1 MEISNKK
8 LRELELQKEEEKKE
22 TFEEFKKDLDEEY
35 LDLFSDG
42 HYEIFVN
49 LMELLNI
56 HRVDDPYQYLDFV
69 AFLDKYSSHRHNYME
84 EEIKKYLDEEER
96 ENNNL
101 NEGFNDDINFELYH
115 IEKKRYG
122 ELL

>member
-1 MEISNKK
+1 
-8 LRELELQKEEEKKE
+8 
-22 TFEEFKKDLDEEY
+22 
-35 LDLFSDG
+35 
-42 HYEIFVN
+42 
-49 LMELLNI
+49 MELLSI

-84 EEIKKYLDEEER
+84 EEIKKYLDEEENGNQDD
-96 ENNNL
+96 ELNN
-101 NEGFNDDINFELYH
+101 DVVNFELYH

>member
-1 MEISNKK
+1 MELSNKK
-8 LRELELQKEEEKKE
+8 LKVLELQKEEEKKE

-42 HYEIFVN
+42 HYEIYLY
-49 LMELLNI
+49 LMELLSINKSE
-56 HRVDDPYQYLDFV
+56 DPYQYFDFV
-69 AFLDKYSSHRHNYME
+69 AFLDKYSSHRYNYIE
-84 EEIKKYLDEEER
+84 DEINKYLDEDQ
-96 ENNNL
+96 NHSQD
-101 NEGFNDDINFELYH
+101 EGFNNDMNYELYH

>member
-1 MEISNKK
+1 MDLSNKK
-8 LRELELQKEEEKKE
+8 LKELELQKEEEKKE
-22 TFEEFKKDLDEEY
+22 TFKEFKKDLDEEY

-42 HYEIFVN
+42 HYDIYLY

-56 HRVDDPYQYLDFV
+56 DKIEDPYQYLDFV

-84 EEIKKYLDEEER
+84 EEIKKYLDEEENSNQDD
-96 ENNNL
+96 ELNNDVVNY
-101 NEGFNDDINFELYH
+101 ELYH

>member
-42 HYEIFVN
+42 HYDIFVN

-84 EEIKKYLDEEER
+84 EEIKKYLDEEENGNQDD
-96 ENNNL
+96 ELNN
-101 NEGFNDDINFELYH
+101 DVVNFELYH

>member
-8 LRELELQKEEEKKE
+8 LKVLELQNEEEKKE

-35 LDLFSDG
+35 LDLFSDR
-42 HYEIFVN
+42 HYDIFVN
-49 LMELLNI
+49 LMELLSI
-56 HRVDDPYQYLDFV
+56 HRIDDPYQYLDFV

-84 EEIKKYLDEEER
+84 EEIKKYLDDEE
-96 ENNNL
+96 NSSQDD
-101 NEGFNDDINFELYH
+101 GFNNDMNYELYH

>member
-22 TFEEFKKDLDEEY
+22 TFEEFKNDLDEEY
-35 LDLFSDG
+35 LDLFSDR
-42 HYEIFVN
+42 HYEIY
-49 LMELLNI
+49 LYLIELLCI
-56 HRVDDPYQYLDFV
+56 DKTEDTYKYLDFV

-84 EEIKKYLDEEER
+84 EEIKKYLDED
-96 ENNNL
+96 ENSSQD
-101 NEGFNDDINFELYH
+101 EGFNNDVNYELYH

>member
-22 TFEEFKKDLDEEY
+22 TFEEFKNDLDEEY
-35 LDLFSDG
+35 LDLFSDR
-42 HYEIFVN
+42 HYEIY
-49 LMELLNI
+49 LYLIELLCI
-56 HRVDDPYQYLDFV
+56 DKTEDTYKYLDFV

-84 EEIKKYLDEEER
+84 EEIKKYLDDEER
-96 ENNNL
+96 ENNNQ
-101 NEGFNDDINFELYH
+101 NEGFNDDMNFELYH

>member
-1 MEISNKK
+1 MELSNKK

-22 TFEEFKKDLDEEY
+22 TFKEFKMDLDEEY

-42 HYEIFVN
+42 HYDIFVN
-49 LMELLNI
+49 LMELLSI

-84 EEIKKYLDEEER
+84 EEIKKYLDEEE
-96 ENNNL
+96 NNSQD
-101 NEGFNDDINFELYH
+101 EGFNNDVNYELYH

>member
-8 LRELELQKEEEKKE
+8 LKELQKEEERKE

-35 LDLFSDG
+35 LDLFADG
-42 HYEIFVN
+42 HYDIYLY
-49 LMELLNI
+49 LMELLCI
-56 HRVDDPYQYLDFV
+56 DKTDDPYKYLDFV

-84 EEIKKYLDEEER
+84 EEIMKYLDEDE
-96 ENNNL
+96 ENNSKD
-101 NEGFNDDINFELYH
+101 EEFNNDINYELYH

>member
-1 MEISNKK
+1 MELSNKK

-35 LDLFSDG
+35 LDLFSDR
-42 HYEIFVN
+42 HYDIFVN
-49 LMELLNI
+49 LMELLSI
-56 HRVDDPYQYLDFV
+56 HRIDDPYQYLDFV

-84 EEIKKYLDEEER
+84 EEIKKYLDEEENSNQDD
-96 ENNNL
+96 ELNNDVVNY
-101 NEGFNDDINFELYH
+101 ELYH

>member
-1 MEISNKK
+1 MELSNKK
-8 LRELELQKEEEKKE
+8 LKVLELQKEEEKKE
-22 TFEEFKKDLDEEY
+22 TFEEFKKDLDGEY

-42 HYEIFVN
+42 HYDIFVN

-56 HRVDDPYQYLDFV
+56 HRVDDPYQYFDFV

-84 EEIKKYLDEEER
+84 EEIKKYLDEEE
-96 ENNNL
+96 NSSQD
-101 NEGFNDDINFELYH
+101 EGFNNDMNYELYH

>member
-1 MEISNKK
+1 MELSNKK

-84 EEIKKYLDEEER
+84 EEIKKYLDDEENGNQDDEF
-96 ENNNL
+96 NN
-101 NEGFNDDINFELYH
+101 DVVNFELYH

>member
-22 TFEEFKKDLDEEY
+22 TFEEFKNDLDEEY
-35 LDLFSDG
+35 LDLFSDR
-42 HYEIFVN
+42 HYEIYLY
-49 LMELLNI
+49 LMELLCI
-56 HRVDDPYQYLDFV
+56 DKTEDTYQYLDFV

-84 EEIKKYLDEEER
+84 EEIKKYLDEDENSSQDEEF
-96 ENNNL
+96 NNDVNY
-101 NEGFNDDINFELYH
+101 ELYH

>member
-1 MEISNKK
+1 MELSNKK

-22 TFEEFKKDLDEEY
+22 TYKEFKMDLDEEY

-42 HYEIFVN
+42 HYDIFVN

-56 HRVDDPYQYLDFV
+56 HRVDDPYKYLDFV

-84 EEIKKYLDEEER
+84 EEIKKYLDEEE
-96 ENNNL
+96 NSSQD
-101 NEGFNDDINFELYH
+101 EGFNNDVNYELYH

>member
-1 MEISNKK
+1 MELSNKK
-8 LRELELQKEEEKKE
+8 LKVLELQKEEFKKE

-42 HYEIFVN
+42 HYDIFVN

-56 HRVDDPYQYLDFV
+56 DKIEEPLQYLEFV
-69 AFLDKYSSHRHNYME
+69 AFLDKYSSHRHNYIE
-84 EEIKKYLDEEER
+84 EEIKKYLDEEENSNQDD
-96 ENNNL
+96 ELNNDVVNY
-101 NEGFNDDINFELYH
+101 ELYH

>member
-1 MEISNKK
+1 MELSNKK
-8 LRELELQKEEEKKE
+8 LKVLELQKEEFKKE

-35 LDLFSDG
+35 LDLFTDG
-42 HYEIFVN
+42 HYDIFVN
-49 LMELLNI
+49 LMELLSI
-56 HRVDDPYQYLDFV
+56 HRIDDPYQYLDFV

-96 ENNNL
+96 ENSQD
-101 NEGFNDDINFELYH
+101 EGFNNDMNFELYH

>member
-1 MEISNKK
+1 MELSNKK
-8 LRELELQKEEEKKE
+8 LKVLELQKEEEKKE

-35 LDLFSDG
+35 LDLFADG
-42 HYEIFVN
+42 HYDIYLY
-49 LMELLNI
+49 LMELLCIDKTN
-56 HRVDDPYQYLDFV
+56 DTYKYLDFV

-84 EEIKKYLDEEER
+84 EEIKKYLDEDE
-96 ENNNL
+96 ENNSKD
-101 NEGFNDDINFELYH
+101 EEFNNDTNYELYH

>member
-1 MEISNKK
+1 MELSNKK
-8 LRELELQKEEEKKE
+8 LKVLELQKEEEKKE

-42 HYEIFVN
+42 HYDIFVN
-49 LMELLNI
+49 LMELLSI
-56 HRVDDPYQYLDFV
+56 HRVDDPYKYLDFV

-84 EEIKKYLDEEER
+84 EEIKKYLDEEENGNLDD
-96 ENNNL
+96 EFNN
-101 NEGFNDDINFELYH
+101 DVVNFELYH

>member
-8 LRELELQKEEEKKE
+8 LKVLELQKEEEKKE
-22 TFEEFKKDLDEEY
+22 TFEEFKKDLDGEY

-42 HYEIFVN
+42 HYDIFVN
-49 LMELLNI
+49 LMELLSI
-56 HRVDDPYQYLDFV
+56 HRVDDPYKYLDFV

-84 EEIKKYLDEEER
+84 EEIKKYLDEEENGNQDD
-96 ENNNL
+96 ELNN
-101 NEGFNDDINFELYH
+101 DVVNFELYH

>member
-1 MEISNKK
+1 MELSNKK
-8 LRELELQKEEEKKE
+8 LKVLELQKEEFKKE
-22 TFEEFKKDLDEEY
+22 TFEEFKTDLDEEY

-42 HYEIFVN
+42 HYDIYLY

-56 HRVDDPYQYLDFV
+56 DKIEDPYQYLEFV

-84 EEIKKYLDEEER
+84 EEIKKYLDEEENSNQDD
-96 ENNNL
+96 ELNNDVVNY
-101 NEGFNDDINFELYH
+101 ELYH

>member
-1 MEISNKK
+1 MELSNKK

-22 TFEEFKKDLDEEY
+22 TFKEFKMDLDEEY

-42 HYEIFVN
+42 HYDIFVN
-49 LMELLNI
+49 LMELLSI
-56 HRVDDPYQYLDFV
+56 HRIDDPYQYFDFV

-84 EEIKKYLDEEER
+84 EEIKKYLDEEE
-96 ENNNL
+96 NNSQD
-101 NEGFNDDINFELYH
+101 EGFNNDVNYELYH

>member
-1 MEISNKK
+1 MELSNKK
-8 LRELELQKEEEKKE
+8 LKVLELQKEEEKKE
-22 TFEEFKKDLDEEY
+22 TFKEFKKDLDEEY

-42 HYEIFVN
+42 HYDIYLY

-56 HRVDDPYQYLDFV
+56 DKIEEPFQYLEFV

-84 EEIKKYLDEEER
+84 EEIKKYLDEEENSNQDD
-96 ENNNL
+96 ELNNDVVNY
-101 NEGFNDDINFELYH
+101 ELYH

>member
-1 MEISNKK
+1 MELSNKK

-22 TFEEFKKDLDEEY
+22 TYKEFKMDLDEEY

-42 HYEIFVN
+42 HYDIFVN
-49 LMELLNI
+49 LMELLSI
-56 HRVDDPYQYLDFV
+56 HRIDDPYQYLDFV

-84 EEIKKYLDEEER
+84 EEIKKYLDEDE
-96 ENNNL
+96 ENNSKD
-101 NEGFNDDINFELYH
+101 EEFNNDTNYELYH

>member
-1 MEISNKK
+1 MELSNKK
-8 LRELELQKEEEKKE
+8 LKELQKEEERKE

-35 LDLFSDG
+35 LDLFADG
-42 HYEIFVN
+42 HYDIYLY
-49 LMELLNI
+49 LMELLCI
-56 HRVDDPYQYLDFV
+56 DKTDDTYKYLDFV

-84 EEIKKYLDEEER
+84 EEIMKYLDEDE
-96 ENNNL
+96 ENNSKD
-101 NEGFNDDINFELYH
+101 EEFNNDINYELYH

>member
-1 MEISNKK
+1 MELSNKK
-8 LRELELQKEEEKKE
+8 LKVLELQKEEFKKE

-42 HYEIFVN
+42 HYDIFVN

-56 HRVDDPYQYLDFV
+56 DKIEEPLQYLEFV

-84 EEIKKYLDEEER
+84 EEIKKYLDEEENSNQDD
-96 ENNNL
+96 ELNNDVVNY
-101 NEGFNDDINFELYH
+101 ELYH

>member
-1 MEISNKK
+1 MELSNKK

-22 TFEEFKKDLDEEY
+22 TYKEFKMDLDEEY

-42 HYEIFVN
+42 HYDIFVN
-49 LMELLNI
+49 LMELLSI
-56 HRVDDPYQYLDFV
+56 HRIDDPYQYLDFV

-84 EEIKKYLDEEER
+84 EEIKKYLDEEE
-96 ENNNL
+96 NSSQD
-101 NEGFNDDINFELYH
+101 EGFNNDVNYELYH

>member
-1 MEISNKK
+1 MELSNKK
-8 LRELELQKEEEKKE
+8 LKVLELQKEEFKKE
-22 TFEEFKKDLDEEY
+22 TFEEFKTDLDEEY

-42 HYEIFVN
+42 HYNIYLY

-56 HRVDDPYQYLDFV
+56 DKIEDPYQYLEFV

-84 EEIKKYLDEEER
+84 EEIKKYLDEEENSNQDD
-96 ENNNL
+96 ELNNDVVNY
-101 NEGFNDDINFELYH
+101 ELYH

>member
-1 MEISNKK
+1 MELSNKK

-22 TFEEFKKDLDEEY
+22 TYKEFKMDLDEEY

-42 HYEIFVN
+42 HYDIFVN
-49 LMELLNI
+49 LMELLSI
-56 HRVDDPYQYLDFV
+56 HRIDDPYQYLDFV

-84 EEIKKYLDEEER
+84 EEIKKYLDEEENSNQDD
-96 ENNNL
+96 ELNNDVVNY
-101 NEGFNDDINFELYH
+101 ELYH

>member
-1 MEISNKK
+1 MELSNKK
-8 LRELELQKEEEKKE
+8 LKVLELQKEEEKKE
-22 TFEEFKKDLDEEY
+22 MFKEFKTDLDEEY

-42 HYEIFVN
+42 HYDIYLY

-56 HRVDDPYQYLDFV
+56 DKIEEPLQYLEFV

-84 EEIKKYLDEEER
+84 EEIKKYLDEEENGNQDD
-96 ENNNL
+96 ELNN
-101 NEGFNDDINFELYH
+101 DVVNFELYH

>member
-49 LMELLNI
+49 LMELLSI

-84 EEIKKYLDEEER
+84 EEIKKYLDEEENGNLDD
-96 ENNNL
+96 EFNN
-101 NEGFNDDINFELYH
+101 DVVNFELYH